1 MTGALSLDMALRL
14 TELLLAWS
22 LIQQSLEHMASRLP
36 GDRWLFAPRLGLA
49 TLLGASVAPGIV
61 GLMLVVHSL
70 LILRRYDGPFNGGAD
85 RMTLLCLTCLTAAH
99 LAPAPHWQELALA
112 YLAVQLV
119 LSYVISG
126 WVKLRN
132 PDWCRG
138 RALSD
143 VFLFSAYPVS
153 GQLRAL
159 SARPGLM
166 ATASWGVILFELL
179 FPLGLLHPTALAACL
194 TIAALFHL
202 ANACLFGLNRFFWA
216 WLAAYPSILW
226 AQDRLI
232 G

>member
-1 MTGALSLDMALRL
+1 MWDLSLADALRV
-14 TELLLAWS
+14 TEILLAWA
-22 LIQQSLEHMASRLP
+22 LIQQSLEHMASRLR

-49 TLLGASVAPGIV
+49 VLLGASVVPGWV
-61 GLMLVVHSL
+61 GLALLAHGL
-70 LILRRYDGPFNGGAD
+70 LILRRYDGPYNGGAD
-85 RMTLLCLTCLTAAH
+85 RMTLLCLTCMTAAH
-99 LAPAPHWQELALA
+99 LAPTQQWQELAFA

-126 WVKLRN
+126 WVKLKN
-132 PDWCRG
+132 TDWRSG
-138 RALSD
+138 RALQD

-153 GQLRAL
+153 GQLRVL
-159 SARPGLM
+159 SARPGLLV
-166 ATASWGVILFELL
+166 TASWGVILFEVL
-179 FPLGLLHPTALAACL
+179 FPLTLLHPVALVAGL

-226 AQDRLI
+226 AQERLV